1 MIVLTHPTYGNIETA
16 CVSFIQQ
23 LDAKGIRPTKIVAL
37 SRGGLMLGVILSHNL
52 SVPMIPVQ
60 YSSKAG
66 KGDDKNHTNQLP
78 IIHDEVILVVDDI
91 ADSGHSLDE
100 VCSFYSTVEDGY
112 DTNET
117 GNTVY
122 SAAMYLKEGSVHT
135 PTVFWH
141 ELKKDGPFIHFPWER
156 HLV

>member
-23 LDAKGIRPTKIVAL
+23 LDAKGIRPTKVVAL

-52 SVPMIPVQ
+52 SVPMVPVQ

-66 KGDDKNHTNQLP
+66 KGDDKNHTNELP
-78 IIHDEVILVVDDI
+78 EIYDEVILVVDDI
-91 ADSGHSLDE
+91 ADSGHSLEE
-100 VCSFYSTVEDGY
+100 VCKFYRGSGDLGEFK
-112 DTNET
+112 NE
-117 GNTVY
+117 VF
-122 SAAMYLKEGSVHT
+122 SASMYLKEGSVHS
-135 PTVFWH
+135 PTVHWH
-141 ELKKDGPFIHFPWER
+141 DLKKDGPFIHFPWER

>member
-52 SVPMIPVQ
+52 SVPMVPVQ

-78 IIHDEVILVVDDI
+78 EIMDETILVVDDI
-91 ADSGHSLDE
+91 ADSGHSLQE
-100 VCSFYSTVEDGY
+100 VCDFYNVPTQN
-112 DTNET
+112 NE
-117 GNTVY
+117 VF
-122 SAAMYLKEGSVHT
+122 SASMYLKEGSVHT
-135 PTVFWH
+135 PTVHWH
-141 ELKKDGPFIHFPWER
+141 DLKKDGPFIHFPWER

>member
-23 LDAKGIRPTKIVAL
+23 LDAKGIRPTKVVAL

-52 SVPMIPVQ
+52 SVPMVPVQ

-78 IIHDEVILVVDDI
+78 EISDEVILVVDDI
-91 ADSGHSLDE
+91 ADSGHSLEE
-100 VCSFYSTVEDGY
+100 VCNHFKHGD
-112 DTNET
+112 DTSCYGNE
-117 GNTVY
+117 VF
-122 SAAMYLKEGSVHT
+122 SASMYLKEGSVHT
-135 PTVFWH
+135 PTVYWH
-141 ELKKDGPFIHFPWER
+141 HLKKDGPFIHFPWER

>member
-1 MIVLTHPTYGNIETA
+1 MITLTHPTYGNVETA
-16 CVSFIQQ
+16 CASFIQQ

-52 SVPMIPVQ
+52 SVPMVPVQ

-66 KGDDKNHTNQLP
+66 RGDDRNHENTLP
-78 IIHDEVILVVDDI
+78 IITNENILVVDDI
-91 ADSGHSLDE
+91 ADSGHSLNE
-100 VCSFYSTVEDGY
+100 VVNFYLDS
-112 DTNET
+112 T
-117 GNTVY
+117 GNRVF
-122 SAAMYLKEGSVHT
+122 SAAMYLKEGSVIT

-156 HLV
+156 QLA

>member
-1 MIVLTHPTYGNIETA
+1 MITLTHPTYGNIETA
-16 CVSFIQQ
+16 CVHIINE
-23 LDAKGIRPTKIVAL
+23 LDAKGIRPSKIVAL

-52 SVPMIPVQ
+52 NVPMIPVQ

-78 IIHDEVILVVDDI
+78 VIQDEDILVVDDI

-100 VCSFYSTVEDGY
+100 VCKFYEQFEHANNVF
-112 DTNET
+112 
-117 GNTVY
+117 
-122 SAAMYLKEGSVHT
+122 SASMYLKEGSVHT
-135 PTVFWH
+135 PTVHWH
-141 ELKKDGPFIHFPWER
+141 HLKKDGPFIHFPWER

>member
-16 CVSFIQQ
+16 CVSFIRQ

-60 YSSKAG
+60 YSSKHG
-66 KGDDKNHTNQLP
+66 KGDDKNHVNQLP
-78 IIHDEVILVVDDI
+78 EILDETILVVDDI
-91 ADSGHSLDE
+91 ADSGHSLQE
-100 VCSFYSTVEDGY
+100 VCDFYSVPTQN
-112 DTNET
+112 NE
-117 GNTVY
+117 VF
-122 SAAMYLKEGSVHT
+122 SASMYLKEGSVHY
-135 PTVFWH
+135 PTVYWH
-141 ELKKDGPFIHFPWER
+141 NLTKDGPFIHFPWER

>member
-16 CVSFIQQ
+16 CVSVIQQ

-52 SVPMIPVQ
+52 SVPMVPVQ

-78 IIHDEVILVVDDI
+78 IIKDETILVVDDI
-91 ADSGHSLDE
+91 ADSGHSLQE
-100 VCSFYSTVEDGY
+100 VCEFYEGFGLG
-112 DTNET
+112 NE
-117 GNTVY
+117 VF
-122 SAAMYLKEGSVHT
+122 SASMYLKEGSVHT
-135 PTVFWH
+135 PTVHWH
-141 ELKKDGPFIHFPWER
+141 DLKKDGPFIHFPWER

>member
-16 CVSFIQQ
+16 CVSIIQQ

-52 SVPMIPVQ
+52 SVPMVPVQ

-78 IIHDEVILVVDDI
+78 EILDETILVVDDI
-91 ADSGHSLDE
+91 ADSGHSLQE
-100 VCSFYSTVEDGY
+100 VCDFYSVPTQN
-112 DTNET
+112 NE
-117 GNTVY
+117 VF
-122 SAAMYLKEGSVHT
+122 SASMYLKEGSVHT
-135 PTVFWH
+135 PTVHWH
-141 ELKKDGPFIHFPWER
+141 DLKKDGPFIHFPWER

>member
-52 SVPMIPVQ
+52 SVPMTPVQ
-60 YSSKAG
+60 YSSKHG
-66 KGDDKNHTNQLP
+66 KGDDKNHTNELP
-78 IIHDEVILVVDDI
+78 EIYDEVILVVDDI
-91 ADSGHSLDE
+91 ADSGHSLEE
-100 VCSFYSTVEDGY
+100 VCKFYRDGEGVLGKLS
-112 DTNET
+112 NE
-117 GNTVY
+117 VY
-122 SAAMYLKEGSVHT
+122 SASMYLKEGSVHT
-135 PTVFWH
+135 PTVHWH
-141 ELKKDGPFIHFPWER
+141 HLKKDGPFIHFPWER

>member
-16 CVSFIQQ
+16 CVSIIQQ

-52 SVPMIPVQ
+52 SVPMVPVQ
-60 YSSKAG
+60 YSSKHG

-78 IIHDEVILVVDDI
+78 IIENETILVVDDI
-91 ADSGHSLDE
+91 ADSGHSLQE
-100 VCSFYSTVEDGY
+100 VCGFYKNGTDQVGFG
-112 DTNET
+112 NEI
-117 GNTVY
+117 Y

-141 ELKKDGPFIHFPWER
+141 NLKKDGPFIHFPWER

>member
-52 SVPMIPVQ
+52 SVPMVPVQ

-78 IIHDEVILVVDDI
+78 EIVDETILVVDDI
-91 ADSGHSLDE
+91 ADSGHSLQE
-100 VCSFYSTVEDGY
+100 VCDFYNVPTQN
-112 DTNET
+112 NE
-117 GNTVY
+117 VF
-122 SAAMYLKEGSVHT
+122 SASMYLKEGSVHT
-135 PTVFWH
+135 PTVHWH
-141 ELKKDGPFIHFPWER
+141 DLKKDGPFIHFPWER

>member
-1 MIVLTHPTYGNIETA
+1 MIVLTHPSYGNIETA

-52 SVPMIPVQ
+52 SVPMVPIQ
-60 YSSKAG
+60 YSSKHG
-66 KGDDKNHTNQLP
+66 KGDDRNHINDLP
-78 IIHDEVILVVDDI
+78 VIDDEVILVVDDI

-100 VCSFYSTVEDGY
+100 VCAFYNHNDF
-112 DTNET
+112 
-117 GNTVY
+117 GNIVY
-122 SAAMYLKEGSVHT
+122 SASMYLKDGSVHT
-135 PTVFWH
+135 PTVHWH
-141 ELKKDGPFIHFPWER
+141 SLALDAPFIHFPWER

>member
-23 LDAKGIRPTKIVAL
+23 LDVKGIRPTKVVAL

-52 SVPMIPVQ
+52 SVPMVPVQ

-78 IIHDEVILVVDDI
+78 EISDEVILVVDDI
-91 ADSGHSLDE
+91 ADSGHSLEE
-100 VCSFYSTVEDGY
+100 VCNHFKHGDNTGCYG
-112 DTNET
+112 NE
-117 GNTVY
+117 VY
-122 SAAMYLKEGSVHT
+122 SASMYLKEGSVHT
-135 PTVFWH
+135 PTVHWH
-141 ELKKDGPFIHFPWER
+141 DLKKDGPFIHFPWER